1 MQFKSRLV
9 NTCRSVIMV
18 VEFYIVLCKNKKA
31 VSIIKN
37 ILNGLFDFLYTQGF
51 MRMDFFLSQIWIFP
65 SIAFDFDK

>member
-51 MRMDFFLSQIWIFP
+51 MRMDFFFVTNMNFSFNCIRLW
-65 SIAFDFDK
+65 